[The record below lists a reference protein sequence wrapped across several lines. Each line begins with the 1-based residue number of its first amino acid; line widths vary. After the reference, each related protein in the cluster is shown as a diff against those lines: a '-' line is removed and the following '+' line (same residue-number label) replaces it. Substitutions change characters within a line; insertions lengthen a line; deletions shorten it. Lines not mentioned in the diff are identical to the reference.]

1 MSNNG
6 WKEDLDLSPQE
17 RKEYAEQDR
26 RQNLHRFRDK
36 QTGYVR
42 PEPDRSGIP
51 LGDNSV
57 PSYADLLAQRMGRNS
72 AARGEDRILIGT
84 VPNGLFDPPDR
95 PLTPAE
101 KADPMTFFGVT
112 YEMRAERLKALEE
125 QKPTHA
131 DKFKERA
138 KARTGEMKRDEQE
151 RDR

>member
-17 RKEYAEQDR
+17 RKEYAEYDR

-51 LGDNSV
+51 LGDNAV
-57 PSYADLLAQRMGRNS
+57 PSYADLLKQR
-72 AARGEDRILIGT
+72 AASRKE
-84 VPNGLFDPPDR
+84 
-95 PLTPAE
+95 A
-101 KADPMTFFGVT
+101 AAPMHL
-112 YEMRAERLKALEE
+112 LK
-125 QKPTHA
+125 
-131 DKFKERA
+131 KE
-138 KARTGEMKRDEQE
+138 RDEQE